1 MIFGIGTDIVST
13 TRIAGVWSRHGAAF
27 AHKILAD
34 EEWSLFSAT
43 TQPASFL
50 AKRFAAKEAFSKA
63 LGTGIRHP
71 VLWRNIRVEHDE
83 LGRPA
88 FDFHPELAEFLTQQ
102 SICHCHLS
110 ISDEKDMATAFVVL
124 EK

>member
-1 MIFGIGTDIVST
+1 VIFGIGTDIVST
-13 TRIAGVWSRHGAAF
+13 TRIAGVWSRYGAAF

-34 EEWSLFSAT
+34 EEWDRFSAS

-88 FDFHPELAEFLTQQ
+88 FDFHPELAEFLAQR
-102 SICHCHLS
+102 SICYCHLS
-110 ISDEKDMATAFVVL
+110 ISDEKEMAAAFVIL

>member
-13 TRIAGVWSRHGAAF
+13 TRIAGIWNRYGSAF
-27 AHKILAD
+27 ARKVLAD
-34 EEWSLFSAT
+34 EEWEGFSASS
-43 TQPASFL
+43 QPASFL

-71 VLWRNIRVEHDE
+71 VLWRNIRVGHDQ
-83 LGRPA
+83 LGRPV
-88 FDFHPELAEFLTQQ
+88 FDFHPELAEFLLQRL
-102 SICHCHLS
+102 IRHCHLS
-110 ISDEKDMATAFVVL
+110 VSDEKNLATAFVVL